1 LSANRQEEPRRDPAV
16 GRQGES
22 LFADAFENA
31 PNAMALIAADGSII
45 QANRPLCR
53 MLGFTRNELQ
63 ALNSSD
69 ITHPDDLQTEVEQN
83 RRLGAADI
91 GRYELVQRYIRKNGE
106 AIWVRLSVSATR
118 RNPGGPVY
126 FIAQV
131 ESVPPQN
138 SADAG
143 DSHDAW
149 LARFGDATLSAFHE
163 IGNSLTPLML
173 NAEMIVEETKRADIR
188 ESAHQ
193 IFKAARRIAFTLRR
207 LRGIEDAKPVAY
219 LGQSRMLDLRMV
231 PPPAAP
237 ELAVLRE
244 TGAAGPRSRV
254 LNP

>member
-1 LSANRQEEPRRDPAV
+1 LSANRQEEPRRDVAV
-16 GRQGES
+16 GRLGES

-45 QANRPLCR
+45 QANRSLCR

-69 ITHPDDLQTEVEQN
+69 ITHADDLQTEVEQN

-106 AIWVRLSVSATR
+106 PIWVRLSVSATR
-118 RNPGGPVY
+118 RNLGEPVY
-126 FIAQV
+126 LIAQV

-138 SADAG
+138 AAAAG

-149 LARFGDATLSAFHE
+149 LVRFGDATLSAFHE

-173 NAEMIVEETKRADIR
+173 NAEMIVEESKRADIR
-188 ESAHQ
+188 ESAHE
-193 IFKAARRIAFTLRR
+193 IFKAARRIAFALRR
-207 LRGIEDAKPVAY
+207 LRSIEDRQPVAY

-231 PPPAAP
+231 PPPAVP
-237 ELAVLRE
+237 KPAVLRE
-244 TGAAGPRSRV
+244 TGATGPR
-254 LNP
+254 PPC